1 MLINVDDSQNI
12 KVEQLLDEG
21 ISIFKKTF
29 NNGKKLNNN
38 LYIKHDINNFQN
50 ITSIYPLNEKKSVN
64 SYNINN
70 NYITYNGQNTELI
83 NKTINALNTGLK
95 YLPKNTIEKFEN
107 NTIKNNNKK
116 RKISCLIKK
125 APKNDRTRKNKMI
138 LKNNS
143 NKKIDIKNKLI
154 NEKQYFKNP
163 TNNNRKKNFNTVER
177 ISNHSSI
184 IQNISTIDN
193 SIKNY
198 NNTNSIR
205 TIIDKKDKK
214 TNFKKNLFRN
224 KTLNKLKNK
233 KIKLK
238 AKKWEEKYE
247 EIKTLCNNTKKQIS
261 DIRNDNNYIEFRIN
275 GVKDKSN
282 NIKRIINKSIKK
294 RKYIDEL
301 KNKNEYNKDIIIKQK
316 NLIEKI
322 SNEIDTLKHF
332 IIN

>member
-1 MLINVDDSQNI
+1 MLINVDDAQNI

-125 APKNDRTRKNKMI
+125 APKN
-138 LKNNS
+138 
-143 NKKIDIKNKLI
+143 
-154 NEKQYFKNP
+154 EFQY
-163 TNNNRKKNFNTVER
+163 
-177 ISNHSSI
+177 
-184 IQNISTIDN
+184 
-193 SIKNY
+193 
-198 NNTNSIR
+198 
-205 TIIDKKDKK
+205 
-214 TNFKKNLFRN
+214 
-224 KTLNKLKNK
+224 
-233 KIKLK
+233 
-238 AKKWEEKYE
+238 
-247 EIKTLCNNTKKQIS
+247 C
-261 DIRNDNNYIEFRIN
+261 
-275 GVKDKSN
+275 
-282 NIKRIINKSIKK
+282 
-294 RKYIDEL
+294 
-301 KNKNEYNKDIIIKQK
+301 
-316 NLIEKI
+316 
-322 SNEIDTLKHF
+322 
-332 IIN
+332 

>member
-50 ITSIYPLNEKKSVN
+50 ITSIYPLNEKKSFN

-95 YLPKNTIEKFEN
+95 YLPKNTIDKFEN
-107 NTIKNNNKK
+107 NNIKNNNKK
-116 RKISCLIKK
+116 RKISCLIKR

-184 IQNISTIDN
+184 IQNISTNDNTNHKN
-193 SIKNY
+193 SIY
-198 NNTNSIR
+198 AIL
-205 TIIDKKDKK
+205 DKKDKK
-214 TNFKKNLFRN
+214 VNLKKNLFRN
-224 KTLNKLKNK
+224 KTFNKLKNK
-233 KIKLK
+233 RENRKILNGRK
-238 AKKWEEKYE
+238 
-247 EIKTLCNNTKKQIS
+247 NTKIS
-261 DIRNDNNYIEFRIN
+261 MHY
-275 GVKDKSN
+275 V
-282 NIKRIINKSIKK
+282 
-294 RKYIDEL
+294 
-301 KNKNEYNKDIIIKQK
+301 IKQ
-316 NLIEKI
+316 
-322 SNEIDTLKHF
+322 
-332 IIN
+332 